1 MAKIFCYIEK
11 SAPPPKPM
19 ENNSHQ
25 SVEAQYAGNPYHHF
39 FQQQQQQQQ
48 EQMQMFW
55 NHQLQEIKELN
66 DFKHHQFPISRLKR
80 IIKSDKNVL
89 KISTETPILFSKA
102 CELFILELTLRSWFH
117 AQENKRRT
125 LKKNDFTAAIRQ
137 TEIFDFLVDVV
148 PRDEINE
155 QANGF
160 GPGMVGSSVSAVPN
174 YYPLMGQPAMPGVM
188 IGRPAVP
195 VVAPSVYVQPSL
207 QAWQAPEDNSYA
219 GGWNSGLG
227 NLDRQS

>member
-1 MAKIFCYIEK
+1 MLLHCFIYGFIRIGVTVFCRSSREERLVKKEFEEITTEAFSPARAIRDSGGEYENGSEK
-11 SAPPPKPM
+11 
-19 ENNSHQ
+19 
-25 SVEAQYAGNPYHHF
+25 
-39 FQQQQQQQQ
+39 
-48 EQMQMFW
+48 
-55 NHQLQEIKELN
+55 
-66 DFKHHQFPISRLKR
+66 
-80 IIKSDKNVL
+80 IIKSEPAD
-89 KISTETPILFSKA
+89 SGDTP
-102 CELFILELTLRSWFH
+102 TLNAVSYSCLMEIDGQDFL
-117 AQENKRRT
+117 ENKRRT